1 MMIDTISGARAS
13 AVLYSLVETA
23 RANKLNIYHYTEYLL
38 TELMKLPEVLT
49 ADEEA
54 EAMERLLPW
63 SEALPEN
70 CRKWGR

>member
-1 MMIDTISGARAS
+1 MIDTISGARAS

>member
-1 MMIDTISGARAS
+1 MIDTISGARAS

-38 TELMKLPEVLT
+38 TELMKLLEVLT